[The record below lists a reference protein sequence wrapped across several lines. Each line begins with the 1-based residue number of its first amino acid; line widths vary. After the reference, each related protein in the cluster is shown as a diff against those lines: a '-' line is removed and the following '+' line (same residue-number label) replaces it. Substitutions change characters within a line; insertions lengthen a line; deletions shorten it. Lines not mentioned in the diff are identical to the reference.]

1 LLMNG
6 IFGVNKNAASMDQPL
21 PRILTARLL
30 TIVIIP
36 DKTILGGKS
45 FEDV

>member
-1 LLMNG
+1 MNG
-6 IFGVNKNAASMDQPL
+6 IFGVNKNAAPIDQPL

-30 TIVIIP
+30 TIIIVP
-36 DKTILGGKS
+36 NKSIFGGES